1 MQQKAQAYEFNPDN
15 MAPPEVKD
23 RLLEV
28 LRWHDDVMRDITK
41 KIEMVPG
48 LSNLLEEFSNAL
60 NECVYSFESVTSNNN
75 LDCRYLHGHRAVHC
89 GMPFQCNNTIP

>member
-1 MQQKAQAYEFNPDN
+1 MQQKSQAYDFDPNN
-15 MAPPEVKD
+15 VAPPEVKE

-28 LRWHDDVMRDITK
+28 LKWHDDVMREITK

-60 NECVYSFESVTSNNN
+60 NECMYLFESVTAFDQ
-75 LDCRYLHGHRAVHC
+75 LYYRHLHRHCPLHC
-89 GMPFQCNNTIP
+89 GMLLQRIIQYS